1 MKTCKIIFAIF
12 LLSPALFLGCGSS
25 NTGVGEAATASLRK
39 ADSQRGEAGGVVR
52 ETPTPPA
59 QKTLGEHKT
68 IATRLGPYGLE
79 VDLTRIGF
87 TGDLMTVE
95 MRVRNPSN
103 KAATLRGFRL
113 DKVSFIDDA
122 TSRRYSMVKDQSGN
136 YMASPTDGEYIPNQD
151 IDGGGYSLIWF
162 KFPAPPSTTQTIS
175 ITIPGVNPFDGI
187 RLEHRD

>member
-25 NTGVGEAATASLRK
+25 KTSVGDAASASLRR
-39 ADSQRGEAGGVVR
+39 ADSQGDASDGVVR
-52 ETPTPPA
+52 QTPLPPA
-59 QKTLGEHKT
+59 QKTLVENKA
-68 IATRLGPYGLE
+68 IATRQGLDGLE

-103 KAATLRGFRL
+103 RHATLSGFRL

-122 TSRRYSMVKDQSGN
+122 TSRRYSVVKDQSGN
-136 YMASPTDGEYIPNQD
+136 YMASPEGGGYIPNQD
-151 IDGGGYSLIWF
+151 IDGGGYSLMWF

-187 RLEHRD
+187 RLEQRN